1 MKRKLPTI
9 IFQFS
14 ISLSLFLF
22 FITNISAQKKAVETS
37 GDSYILRTPV
47 FCLTTS
53 LLKKDYHG
61 TKQFVFSAVTA
72 VGTSYILKH
81 TIRKKRPDGSD
92 YHAFRP
98 DMQPSPSKELPFYN
112 ADMAGNSVS
121 LLTFYPLTSFG
132 DGLIVINTIG
142 GIFSV
147 VQQ

>member
-1 MKRKLPTI
+1 MEVITM
-9 IFQFS
+9 
-14 ISLSLFLF
+14 LS
-22 FITNISAQKKAVETS
+22 
-37 GDSYILRTPV
+37 
-47 FCLTTS
+47 
-53 LLKKDYHG
+53 
-61 TKQFVFSAVTA
+61 
-72 VGTSYILKH
+72 
-81 TIRKKRPDGSD
+81 
-92 YHAFRP
+92 RP

>member
-9 IFQFS
+9 IFQFT

-37 GDSYILRTPV
+37 GDVIYYATPV

-72 VGTSYILKH
+72 VGTSYI
-81 TIRKKRPDGSD
+81 
-92 YHAFRP
+92 
-98 DMQPSPSKELPFYN
+98 
-112 ADMAGNSVS
+112 
-121 LLTFYPLTSFG
+121 
-132 DGLIVINTIG
+132 
-142 GIFSV
+142 
-147 VQQ
+147 